1 MKDGDDALLYVF
13 HCSTVPSLHFWKRSY
28 FTAKL
33 LRREAICRLISAS
46 RSLGDMVS
54 CATRTVLA
62 VGLLSART
70 TGFVVQSRMSGKR
83 VRDVSMSAS
92 ERVYV
97 SRGTSNLERL
107 FWLRSALTPN
117 RCRVEAHVPFLQ
129 KF

>member
-1 MKDGDDALLYVF
+1 MF
-13 HCSTVPSLHFWKRSY
+13 FTVRQFPRCTFGNVSY
-28 FTAKL
+28 FAAKL

-107 FWLRSALTPN
+107 FWLRSSALTPN

>member
-1 MKDGDDALLYVF
+1 MF
-13 HCSTVPSLHFWKRSY
+13 FTVRQFPRCTFGGNVSY

-97 SRGTSNLERL
+97 SRGTSNLERS

>member
-1 MKDGDDALLYVF
+1 VKDGDDALLYVF
-13 HCSTVPSLHFWKRSY
+13 HCSTVPSLHFWKRILL
-28 FTAKL
+28 TAKL